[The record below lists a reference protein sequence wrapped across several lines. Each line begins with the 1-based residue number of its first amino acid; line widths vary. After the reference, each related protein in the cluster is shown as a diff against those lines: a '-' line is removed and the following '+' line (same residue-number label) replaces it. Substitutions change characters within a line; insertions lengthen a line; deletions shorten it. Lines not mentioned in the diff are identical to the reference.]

1 MLSRIRNAHRREP
14 MSTMWQPL
22 ARARRRLGGAKPPA
36 PSNGDD
42 TIPATDLEFALNRAD
57 LERLMSVLAT
67 VPGVEPGRPDT
78 PARLEAAL
86 RVAIASADGR
96 GTPIVTRRPAG
107 LYTPETWRI
116 GVEGADR
123 PTQLALARAIDGGG
137 HV

>member
-1 MLSRIRNAHRREP
+1 

-36 PSNGDD
+36 PPHGDD
-42 TIPATDLEFALNRAD
+42 TVPATDLEFALNRAD
-57 LERLMSVLAT
+57 LERLMTALAT
-67 VPGVEPGRPDT
+67 VPGVEPGRSDT

-86 RVAIASADGR
+86 RVAIAGADGR
-96 GTPIVTRRPAG
+96 GTPVVTRRPAG

-123 PTQLALARAIDGGG
+123 QTQLALERAIHGGG
-137 HV
+137 LA